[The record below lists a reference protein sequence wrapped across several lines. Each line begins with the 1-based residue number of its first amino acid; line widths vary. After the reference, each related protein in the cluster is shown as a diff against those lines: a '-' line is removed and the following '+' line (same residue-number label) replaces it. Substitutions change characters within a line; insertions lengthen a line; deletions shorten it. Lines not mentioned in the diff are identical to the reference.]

1 MILIVLTVITTIKL
15 LESILREAMTMKLFE
30 YIKGILRGDNNDQN
44 STKLVDKEI
53 VEITKHNQPRS
64 RKKKVVSDE
73 KYQPNYVA
81 FEKWRCPY
89 CEHQFEKEVTRK
101 RKCPSCQNLML
112 VRTHHESKKKMILK
126 EEQIQNLES
135 EKEKYY
141 NDKWIEDFFK
151 RYETTF
157 EQEKAKVSSSS
168 PYPYDVA
175 WGMLNRVAMENAAKM
190 QFGLYRNV
198 RMDMGELLKR
208 EGKEKRALH
217 FYLEVCYLDINGATN
232 TTNNP
237 QLIKKYPPFQ
247 MDLAFLAPG
256 ILAHV
261 ESILEELNMSLNEVK
276 EEFIRHNHQ
285 LYKDNVLVPISA
297 EKAWKTFE
305 KEMKDRQAAYNK
317 N

>member
-1 MILIVLTVITTIKL
+1 
-15 LESILREAMTMKLFE
+15 MKLFE

-44 STKLVDKEI
+44 ASNQVDEKK
-53 VEITKHNQPRS
+53 VDITKHNQSRS
-64 RKKKVVSDE
+64 LNKKVVSDE

-81 FEKWRCPY
+81 YEKWQCPY
-89 CEHQFEKEVTRK
+89 CEHQFEKVVTRK
-101 RKCPSCQNLML
+101 RKCPSCQNIMV

-126 EEQIQNLES
+126 EEQIINLEN

-151 RYETTF
+151 RYGTTF
-157 EQEKAKVSSSS
+157 DQEKAKGSSGS

-198 RMDMGELLKR
+198 RMDMGDLLKR
-208 EGKEKRALH
+208 EGKPKRALL

-237 QLIKKYPPFQ
+237 QLIKEYPPFQ

-256 ILAHV
+256 ILAYI
-261 ESILEELNMSLNEVK
+261 ESIMEEFNMSLNDLK

-285 LYKDNVLVPISA
+285 SYKDNVLVPIPA
-297 EKAWKTFE
+297 ERAWKTLE
-305 KEMKDRQAAYNK
+305 NEMKERQAEYYK